1 MFFRRHTDKI
11 PTFDERLEALKALG
25 MAVGTKGSGKAAAMR
40 KGCAAVLIDA
50 DGKIAVERAGIV
62 VGQEIAELSHGGY
75 QMFLVTPSGHKEPA
89 LAEQL
94 RELHEFLEDLREGL
108 GQNSLYN
115 TSMGTTTARHIYDRV
130 KGRDTQADDHGSGH

>member
-1 MFFRRHTDKI
+1 
-11 PTFDERLEALKALG
+11 
-25 MAVGTKGSGKAAAMR
+25 MR
-40 KGCAAVLIDA
+40 KGCAAIVNEV
-50 DGKIAVERAGIV
+50 DGKAVIERAGIV

-108 GQNSLYN
+108 GQDSLYN
-115 TSMGTTTARHIYDRV
+115 TSLGTTNSKHVYDRV
-130 KGRDTQADDHGSGH
+130 KGRDSHAPAKTGSH